1 MKSLHSMRSTVRSKL
16 PWILIA
22 ILLQNKEHTDSFPM
36 ILWSID
42 NTTSLNN
49 LKSQNKPA

>member
-1 MKSLHSMRSTVRSKL
+1 MKSLHSMRSTDRSKL

-22 ILLQNKEHTDSFPM
+22 ILLQSKEHIGSFPV
-36 ILWSID
+36 ILWSMD
-42 NTTSLNN
+42 NTRGLNN